1 MLARTAGKDATIST
15 GRSFAQET
23 SEQGASDLHPLQL
36 TLTCKV
42 RMDTIRPVKRIDSIG
57 SNRASAEFVGSLR
70 QRAGSRPSSHRSRG
84 SSSSSVSSHI
94 LTSSETSPGAEVLE
108 RENEAYLG
116 QKVVD
121 DVIGPV
127 WDKLMGVDGE
137 DESKEVMEAR
147 DLEALSMIRKGF
159 EDLAEG
165 NPGLAWRS
173 IVELLGGINE

>member
-1 MLARTAGKDATIST
+1 M
-15 GRSFAQET
+15 
-23 SEQGASDLHPLQL
+23 
-36 TLTCKV
+36 
-42 RMDTIRPVKRIDSIG
+42 
-57 SNRASAEFVGSLR
+57 
-70 QRAGSRPSSHRSRG
+70 
-84 SSSSSVSSHI
+84 
-94 LTSSETSPGAEVLE
+94 E

-137 DESKEVMEAR
+137 GEWKEVMEAR

>member
-1 MLARTAGKDATIST
+1 
-15 GRSFAQET
+15 
-23 SEQGASDLHPLQL
+23 
-36 TLTCKV
+36 
-42 RMDTIRPVKRIDSIG
+42 MDTIRPVKRIDSIG

-70 QRAGSRPSSHRSRG
+70 QRGGSRASSHRSRG
-84 SSSSSVSSHI
+84 SSSSSASSHI
-94 LTSSETSPGAEVLE
+94 LPSSETSPGAEVLE
-108 RENEAYLG
+108 MENEAYLG

-127 WDKLMGVDGE
+127 WDKIMGIEGDA
-137 DESKEVMEAR
+137 KEVMEAR

-173 IVELLGGINE
+173 IVELIGGINE